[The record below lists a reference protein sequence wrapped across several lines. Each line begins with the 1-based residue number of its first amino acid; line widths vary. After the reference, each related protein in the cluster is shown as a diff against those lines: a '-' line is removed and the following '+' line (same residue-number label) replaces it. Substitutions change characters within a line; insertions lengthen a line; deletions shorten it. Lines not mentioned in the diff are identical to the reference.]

1 MYLLCTNMYVI
12 CNCPKIRNS
21 PALRRGPSFSLKAA
35 FSVSKGLSI
44 ESKKRII
51 HCESWICQLLSSSFC
66 GFSDWNN
73 HFLCHI
79 CISHNIPY
87 YKVSIFLIDY
97 RILKNNIPYHASPP
111 RSVVVKKIFPRETII
126 HTKCVYFST
135 HQYSVSRWQK
145 TFFAWNFASPKKA
158 YKNVGIISK
167 RWVN

>member
-1 MYLLCTNMYVI
+1 MSEDKKLSSWVSRKRTFFFLL
-12 CNCPKIRNS
+12 
-21 PALRRGPSFSLKAA
+21 SLKAA

-111 RSVVVKKIFPRETII
+111 RSVVVKKIFPRETIT
-126 HTKCVYFST
+126 HTKCVLFNPPIFGKPLAKNIFRMKFCKS
-135 HQYSVSRWQK
+135 
-145 TFFAWNFASPKKA
+145 KK
-158 YKNVGIISK
+158 SL
-167 RWVN
+167 

>member
-1 MYLLCTNMYVI
+1 MYVI
-12 CNCPKIRNS
+12 CNCLKIRNS
-21 PALRRGPSFSLKAA
+21 PFWGPSFSLKAA

-111 RSVVVKKIFPRETII
+111 RSVVVKKIFPRETIT
-126 HTKCVYFST
+126 HTKCVLFNPPIFGKPLAKNIFRMKFCKS
-135 HQYSVSRWQK
+135 
-145 TFFAWNFASPKKA
+145 KK
-158 YKNVGIISK
+158 SL
-167 RWVN
+167 

>member
-1 MYLLCTNMYVI
+1 MQYLI
-12 CNCPKIRNS
+12 CNCLKIRNS
-21 PALRRGPSFSLKAA
+21 PPESLERGPSSFFSLKAA